1 MAKSDS
7 TRKPPSKVW
16 LVFDSES
23 RLIDWANHRLGIAKS
38 DEQAHQYAPL
48 QKPRRCVW
56 EMHPT
61 MGRIEYTG
69 CGSGELVE
77 GGYLYKFCPY
87 CGGRIVRRKS

>member
-7 TRKPPSKVW
+7 TRNPPSKVW

-23 RLIDWANHRLGIAKS
+23 RLVDWANHRLGISKS

-56 EMHPT
+56 RKHGQTRTET
-61 MGRIEYTG
+61 S
-69 CGSGELVE
+69 CGLSLWDDPAFLCC
-77 GGYLYKFCPY
+77 YN
-87 CGGRIVRRKS
+87 CGGKIARRKR

>member
-7 TRKPPSKVW
+7 TRNPPSKVW

-56 EMHPT
+56 EARPGATLGDHKT
-61 MGRIEYTG
+61 K
-69 CGSGELVE
+69 CGWWMTRDERFG
-77 GGYLYKFCPY
+77 FCPY
-87 CGGRIVRRKS
+87 CGGKIVRRKS

>member
-7 TRKPPSKVW
+7 TRNPPSKVW

-23 RLIDWANHRLGIAKS
+23 RLVDWANHRLGIAKS

-48 QKPRRCVW
+48 QKPRRCVCSK
-56 EMHPT
+56 
-61 MGRIEYTG
+61 GRFIG
-69 CGSGELVE
+69 AIQ
-77 GGYLYKFCPY
+77 YKFCPY

>member
-7 TRKPPSKVW
+7 TRNPPSKVW

-23 RLIDWANHRLGIAKS
+23 RLVDWANHWLGIAKS

-56 EMHPT
+56 RVQGGEWLSPH
-61 MGRIEYTG
+61 GRIA
-69 CGSGELVE
+69 L
-77 GGYLYKFCPY
+77 YLPKFCED
-87 CGGRIVRRKS
+87 CGGKIARKS